1 MEKMTETN
9 SMRQEHTA
17 AVGKF
22 HFPILLAW
30 VIAAFGLLPSGAHA
44 QDRPS
49 EYKVKAVYLYN
60 FGRFVEW
67 PANATRAKNE
77 DFTICVLGQDPFG
90 PALDATLA
98 GETIDGK
105 GVVAKRISTSQEAG
119 DCRILFVSSA
129 EDGRV
134 NKVIGALDKEAI
146 LTVSDMPQF
155 SQKGGMIQ
163 FVIEGNKVRFEVNLT
178 AVQHAGLTLSS
189 ELLKVATAVRKNP
202 STGD

>member
-9 SMRQEHTA
+9 SMRQGHVA
-17 AVGKF
+17 AVREF
-22 HFPILLAW
+22 HFLMRVVVVVAL
-30 VIAAFGLLPSGAHA
+30 FGLLLPGAHS
-44 QDRPS
+44 QEKPS

-67 PANATRAKNE
+67 PATGTRASN
-77 DFTICVLGQDPFG
+77 DNFTICVLGQDPFG
-90 PALDATLA
+90 PALDATVA
-98 GETIDGK
+98 GETINGK

-134 NKVIGALDKEAI
+134 NKVIGALGKEAI
-146 LTVSDMPQF
+146 LTVSDMPQV

-163 FVIEGNKVRFEVNLT
+163 FVIEGDKVRFEVNLT